1 MPFGNFGAC
10 CTVTCL
16 GFVVPAAYILTA
28 SVIFAKFS
36 FIYGSGVGAACAS
49 LSISPVVWRVTSRN
63 RSSIRN
69 KLNLKVRGI

>member
-10 CTVTCL
+10 CAVTGL
-16 GFVVPAAYILTA
+16 GFVVPAAYLLTA
-28 SVIFAKFS
+28 SAVFAFS
-36 FIYGSGVGAACAS
+36 PHAIGVVAAFVS